1 MSALSAVQPPRRAG
15 FAFESATFATAR
27 IRFMPRHLSAAVAP
41 VAFVL
46 ALAAPAAAQIAPD
59 RPSTAVTHPAPQ
71 TFGVKQAPAQPSQFG
86 DLAAGPYR
94 RLVIR
99 NVMVLPGHGGPP
111 TGPHD
116 ILIEGNVITQIRSF
130 DPVAA
135 ERAAQEGRPLERL
148 TGDRVIE
155 GDGMYV
161 MPGMLDLHHHVRGPE
176 LPLEYTYYLKLAH
189 GVTTTVPA
197 TDGRFDRIVDD
208 HRRAERYEVLAPRMF
223 PIYGWGSGVNASREE
238 LEDPAQAP
246 RIAQQMVRNGAR
258 VVSVGGL
265 GWSPELF
272 GAVCRAVWEA
282 GGTTTVHLP
291 PSTNNLVNAVAA
303 ARLGVTFIEHHYAY
317 AESAL
322 PRTTQN
328 YPRDYNYNDENHRF
342 REAGRVWEEA
352 GWNPESRARLLN
364 DVADSLVHYG
374 VTMLPTRVVY
384 EANRD
389 ILRAQSLPW
398 HDKFTHQKL
407 IEWSIPSPAW
417 HGAYHWDWS
426 HDDEET
432 WRYAFDLWAQLI
444 YQFNKRG
451 GRVAMGTDDNY
462 IWATAGFSNI
472 RELQLVRES
481 GMHSLEVLKAA
492 TYNSAQTLREPLLG
506 MVRPGYLADLIIV
519 DGNPADNFRYMYSF
533 GAIRMGNDGDTYRT
547 RGVVHT
553 IKDGIVV
560 ENANLM
566 REVERMVEESKRGAP
581 TLITDAPFRVTPRAA
596 VGAGGSE

>member
-1 MSALSAVQPPRRAG
+1 MRMQSALLLILASAG
-15 FAFESATFATAR
+15 
-27 IRFMPRHLSAAVAP
+27 L
-41 VAFVL
+41 
-46 ALAAPAAAQIAPD
+46 LAAPSAPLDAQSGPQVFGPKRAPI
-59 RPSTAVTHPAPQ
+59 Q
-71 TFGVKQAPAQPSQFG
+71 TRQFEG
-86 DLAAGPYR
+86 LAAGPFN

-99 NVMVLPGHGGPP
+99 NVMIVPGHGGPP

-116 ILIEGNVITQIRSF
+116 ILIEGNVITDVRSF

-135 ERAAQEGRPLERL
+135 ERARAAGKPIERWD
-148 TGDRVIE
+148 GDRVIE
-155 GDGMYV
+155 GNGMYV
-161 MPGMLDLHHHVRGPE
+161 MPGMFDLHHHVRGE
-176 LPLEYTYYLKLAH
+176 EIPLEYTYFLKLAH

-197 TDGRFDRIVDD
+197 TDGRAAQIAKD
-208 HRRAERYEVLAPRMF
+208 HAAAERYQKLAPRMF
-223 PIYGWGSGVNASREE
+223 PIWGWGQGTKATREQRE
-238 LEDPAQAP
+238 NPAEAA
-246 RIAQQMVRNGAR
+246 RIAREMVQQGAR

-265 GWSPELF
+265 GWSKELF
-272 GAVCRAVWEA
+272 GAVCKAVWDA

-291 PSTNNLVNAVAA
+291 PSTNAVVNAVEA
-303 ARLGVTFIEHHYAY
+303 ARLGVTFIEHHYGY

-322 PRTTQN
+322 SRSTQFFPRN
-328 YPRDYNYNDENHRF
+328 YDYDNENHRF

-352 GWNPESRARLLN
+352 GRDPDSRKRLLD
-364 DVADSLVHYG
+364 DVAQALVEAG

-398 HDKFTHQKL
+398 HEKYTHQAL
-407 IEWSIPSPAW
+407 MQWNTPTEGY
-417 HGAYHWDWS
+417 HGAFHWDWT

-462 IWATAGFSNI
+462 IWATAGFSNV

-492 TYNSAQTLREPLLG
+492 TYNSAQTLREPHLG

-519 DGNPADNFRYMYSF
+519 DGNPAENFRYLDGF
-533 GAIRMGNDGDTYRT
+533 GAIRMNDRREIYRT
-547 RGVVHT
+547 RGIVHT
-553 IKDGIVV
+553 IKDGVVV
-560 ENANLM
+560 ENAKLL
-566 REVERMVEESKRGAP
+566 EAVGRMVAESKRGVKP
-581 TLITDAPFRVTPRAA
+581 LITQIPFLIPGVPVSTSGRPQR
-596 VGAGGSE
+596 